1 MAKWQST
8 CTCGDTMDVEASSKE
23 EAIDKTMAMMT
34 PDKVAAH
41 MAEKHAGQAVPSQEE
56 TRAGIEATIHEV

>member
-8 CTCGDTMDVEASSKE
+8 CTCGDTMDVEAGSKE

-34 PDKVAAH
+34 PDAVAAH
-41 MAEKHAGQAVPSQEE
+41 MTVKHSGQPVPSLEE
-56 TRAGIEATIHEV
+56 TRAGVESTIHEV

>member
-8 CTCGDTMDVEASSKE
+8 CTCGDAMDVEAESKD

-34 PDKVAAH
+34 PEMVAAH
-41 MAEKHAGQAVPSQEE
+41 MAEKHPGQAVPSQEE
-56 TRAGIEATIHEV
+56 TRTGVESTIHEV

>member
-8 CTCGDTMDVEASSKE
+8 CICGDTMDVEANSKE

-34 PDKVAAH
+34 PDSISAH
-41 MAEKHAGQAVPSQEE
+41 MAEKHSGQPVPSQEE
-56 TRAGIEATIHEV
+56 TRAGVESTIHEV